1 MSHTFDERDAGRAAD
16 SSLDLADEELREL
29 ASGFVELANGYFRH
43 VSEMPVFPQTNSD
56 DIERR
61 LHQPL
66 PLEPEPLAR
75 LIEDSR
81 TLINLGRQNGH
92 PRMFGYIA
100 SPSTPAGAFANLL
113 ASAISQNVTTWR
125 SAPGATTIEHQV
137 VRWLAEMTG
146 FSAAGDGEDA
156 EETGGLLTSGGSMAN
171 LNALFV
177 ALRTKA
183 REWRTE
189 DGGELSL
196 ASQGLWNAGAPA
208 TLYTSDQIHLSVPK
222 AADLIGVG
230 REQVR
235 LVPSDAEFKMDVRR
249 LREMIDADLARGLRP
264 FCVVA
269 SAGTVSTGAVDPLED
284 VARVARDYGLWF
296 HVDGAY
302 GALAALDASKR
313 PLLAGVRRADSLS
326 LDPHKWLYTPVGCG
340 CLLVR
345 SPARSRMAY
354 SGGEDAYI
362 KVYEERVAETFAFW
376 DYGVELSRPFR
387 ALPIWL
393 MLRYYGVRR
402 VAAAV
407 EEDNALAQYMAERVR
422 ASEDLE
428 LLAPVTLGI
437 CCFRYAPAAERR
449 ALAEATAGEQRDE
462 INARLDDLNAR
473 IMRRVQRGGAAYVSN
488 ASLRGRF
495 SLRASITNFRTTR
508 RDIDATLDT
517 VRRAGVEEDES
528 KKAKGKS

>member
-1 MSHTFDERDAGRAAD
+1 MSHSFDERDEGQVNAA
-16 SSLDLADEELREL
+16 SLDLADEDLREL
-29 ASGFVELANGYFRH
+29 AAGFVELTTDYFRR

-56 DIERR
+56 EIARR

-66 PLEPEPLAR
+66 PLEPQPLAH

-92 PRMFGYIA
+92 PRMYGYIA

-137 VRWLAEMTG
+137 VGWLAEMTG
-146 FSAAGDGEDA
+146 FSETGSARDAGA
-156 EETGGLLTSGGSMAN
+156 PGGLLTSGGSMAN

-183 REWRTE
+183 REWQRP
-189 DGGELSL
+189 DGQELSL
-196 ASQGLWNAGAPA
+196 SAQGLWNVGAPA
-208 TLYTSDQIHLSVPK
+208 TLYTSDQTHLSVPK
-222 AADLIGVG
+222 AADFIGLG

-235 LVPSDAEFKMDVRR
+235 LVPSDADFKLDVRL
-249 LREMIDADLARGLRP
+249 LREMIEADLARGLRP

-269 SAGTVSTGAVDPLED
+269 NAGTVSTGAIDPLAD

-313 PLLAGVRRADSLS
+313 PLLSGVAHADSLS

-340 CLLVR
+340 CLLLR

-362 KVYEERVAETFAFW
+362 KVYEEREAETFAFW
-376 DYGVELSRPFR
+376 DYGIELSRPFR

-402 VAAAV
+402 VAAAIAK
-407 EEDNALAQYMAERVR
+407 DNALAAYMAERVS
-422 ASEDLE
+422 AAEDLE

-437 CCFRYAPAAERR
+437 CCFRYVPTADRQ
-449 ALAEATAGEQRDE
+449 ALAGASREERDE
-462 INARLDDLNAR
+462 INVRLDDLNAR

-517 VRRAGVEEDES
+517 VRRAGIEEGRS
-528 KKAKGKS
+528 NKGKA